1 MNNPINRAADG
12 KIIVDRAY
20 IENTLRKRV
29 TLTCVIAGIFL
40 LCYVAVISFVV
51 IKYGISNPKAA
62 LYFFFLALTFA
73 YIAFPLKTDLAV
85 LSAAKNGA
93 ISVTEDTVAGKYVR
107 SGRRNTSYHVKGTA
121 YGDAHLPSVS
131 AKEYRDA
138 SVGET
143 FWLVSVQTKT
153 KPVNCAVYLSSSY
166 TLSGELT
173 MLLHS
178 RPGAA
183 DAGASGGSP
192 ATDAADSPVSVSLYP
207 AENDHNV
214 TSHYGE
220 AHGKVTC
227 ASCGKKF
234 DCRKYGDT
242 CPKCGRQEG
251 DVPFERIR
259 RITGYLVG
267 TLDRFN
273 DAKRRE
279 VSERTVHGGMQNQE
293 EVQK

>member
-1 MNNPINRAADG
+1 MRKTTENRDTGG

-20 IENTLRKRV
+20 VENTLRKRV
-29 TLTCVIAGIFL
+29 ILTCVIAGVFL
-40 LCYVAVISFVV
+40 LLYAAIVCMVV
-51 IKYGISNPKAA
+51 IKNGMANQKAV
-62 LYFFFLALTFA
+62 LYFFFLAATFA
-73 YIAFPLKTDLAV
+73 YIVYPLKNDLAI
-85 LSAAKNGA
+85 LRAAKNGE
-93 ISVTEDTVAGKYVR
+93 ISMTEDTVADKYVK
-107 SGRRNTSYHVKGTA
+107 SGRRSTTYHVKGTVS
-121 YGDAHLPSVS
+121 GNEQLPSVN
-131 AKEYRDA
+131 AKEYRSA

-153 KPVNCAVYLSSSY
+153 KPVNCAVYLSSAY

-173 MLLHS
+173 MLLQS

-192 ATDAADSPVSVSLYP
+192 ATDAADGPVSVSLYP
-207 AENDHNV
+207 AENDQKV

-242 CPKCGRQEG
+242 CPKCGA
-251 DVPFERIR
+251 VRI
-259 RITGYLVG
+259 
-267 TLDRFN
+267 
-273 DAKRRE
+273 K
-279 VSERTVHGGMQNQE
+279 
-293 EVQK
+293 